1 MSCTSTVEL
10 QTTRSVSRDIRDET
24 ILGYRLTYE
33 CYFNSEGEA
42 QLPVTAST
50 KSVKEDEDHCE

>member
-24 ILGYRLTYE
+24 TLGYRLTYE
-33 CYFNSEGEA
+33 CYFNGGGT
-42 QLPVTAST
+42 QNPFTAST

>member
-33 CYFNSEGEA
+33 CYFNSGSNRSA
-42 QLPVTAST
+42 PAVSAPA
-50 KSVKEDEDHCE
+50 SVKEDEDHCE